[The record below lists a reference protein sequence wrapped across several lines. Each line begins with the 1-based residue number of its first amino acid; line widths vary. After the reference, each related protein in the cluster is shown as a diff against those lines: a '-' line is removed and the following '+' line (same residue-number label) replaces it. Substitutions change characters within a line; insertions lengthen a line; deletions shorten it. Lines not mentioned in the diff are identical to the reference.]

1 MFFIGN
7 NLGPTNLNYN
17 SYTNYQSLKNCI
29 PNSFKK
35 KKMKPNTLYS
45 NFSLFNKNLYNV
57 NDKKYNVNNNI
68 ILPNDSLNRDF
79 YKNNNKTTL
88 CQYNNKNLEYDLD
101 MMKMQLRCDL
111 ITQKIY
117 QIQDQVQNLHESN
130 KKDDLNLLKKN
141 KNNTYDN
148 IYDID
153 HDNSKYNHKNEIVF
167 NKNNSRNKYINETI
181 YIGESQKNY
190 LDNNLGK
197 NNIKNFKA
205 SSIVKNN
212 QLKNN
217 KNNGKKSLL
226 NCSNNANASA
236 PTININQFNKN
247 NSIIYQNKNKKICNN
262 LSFNK
267 NCKNQKKQNLKY
279 NLKNNQKFNIN
290 KNMLS
295 YNKNDSYRHI
305 NNINKKDYSPCNVE
319 YGSYDKY
326 FFNDN
331 NYTDNKYIKYNKNY
345 NNNASSINHNLNKF
359 KNDIFNNDEMKQINQ
374 INKIL
379 NKNKYN
385 IQNENS
391 FNLIYYNPNDK
402 QIIKRKICNQNSV
415 ENKNNYSLNLGQSNI
430 RNKYQLIDKK
440 NKYINNN
447 KHINNNSFINQ
458 KGLYNSININTN
470 IKEINYNDCFTG
482 IRIDNKYTINTFNE
496 QIISK
501 NNKNN
506 NNNNCSNEN
515 YNRNIAENN
524 NRSISM
530 PQKNK
535 INNNDTINFKIN
547 INNVSNYSINNN
559 CLNINNDS
567 NKNTNINIK
576 NENAQSNN
584 KSHNH
589 TINKTEIYENKKD
602 SNLKFNH
609 DYSNDD
615 ILQYTDSRFFSSNK
629 EENKDIKNGD
639 NQCEIKKDIFI
650 ENITE
655 NNKFEKEKNNK
666 NKSVE
671 NNKNNM
677 LNLYKNNII
686 GNKDNDLIKKQK
698 NILKRYKTQNINI
711 LNNNTNNNYD
721 DFKYNT
727 LNNKHSINTSI
738 DPNKNKNLF
747 LKDNTEKKIK
757 KNNIILCHKFTDNPQ
772 HFYTV
777 KLTKSMIKDLIK
789 KNINQK

>member
-1 MFFIGN
+1 MILNGN

-130 KKDDLNLLKKN
+130 KKDDLNFLKKN

-205 SSIVKNN
+205 SSIDKNN

-305 NNINKKDYSPCNVE
+305 NNINQKDYSPCNVE

-415 ENKNNYSLNLGQSNI
+415 ENKNNYSLNLSQSNI

-470 IKEINYNDCFTG
+470 TKEINYNDCFTG
-482 IRIDNKYTINTFNE
+482 IKIDN
-496 QIISK
+496 
-501 NNKNN
+501 
-506 NNNNCSNEN
+506 
-515 YNRNIAENN
+515 
-524 NRSISM
+524 
-530 PQKNK
+530 
-535 INNNDTINFKIN
+535 
-547 INNVSNYSINNN
+547 
-559 CLNINNDS
+559 
-567 NKNTNINIK
+567 
-576 NENAQSNN
+576 
-584 KSHNH
+584 
-589 TINKTEIYENKKD
+589 
-602 SNLKFNH
+602 
-609 DYSNDD
+609 
-615 ILQYTDSRFFSSNK
+615 
-629 EENKDIKNGD
+629 
-639 NQCEIKKDIFI
+639 
-650 ENITE
+650 
-655 NNKFEKEKNNK
+655 
-666 NKSVE
+666 
-671 NNKNNM
+671 
-677 LNLYKNNII
+677 
-686 GNKDNDLIKKQK
+686 
-698 NILKRYKTQNINI
+698 
-711 LNNNTNNNYD
+711 
-721 DFKYNT
+721 
-727 LNNKHSINTSI
+727 
-738 DPNKNKNLF
+738 
-747 LKDNTEKKIK
+747 
-757 KNNIILCHKFTDNPQ
+757 
-772 HFYTV
+772 
-777 KLTKSMIKDLIK
+777 
-789 KNINQK
+789 